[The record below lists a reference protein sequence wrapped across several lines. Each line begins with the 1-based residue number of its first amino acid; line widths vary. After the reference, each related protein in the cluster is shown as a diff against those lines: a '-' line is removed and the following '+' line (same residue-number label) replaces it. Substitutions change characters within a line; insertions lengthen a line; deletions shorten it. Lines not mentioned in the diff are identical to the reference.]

1 MKGNDISKRNICSK
15 ITLKESHLF
24 RFASFFLANIVI
36 LVLYI
41 IAVTWRITDRTLM
54 EVIIMTRVHNSKLKS
69 R

>member
-1 MKGNDISKRNICSK
+1 MKGNDISRQNIYIK

-36 LVLYI
+36 LVLYF